1 MIRVGQGHTWGIRKM
16 HTGFWQKSLKEMTIW
31 KPQRMW
37 EYNDKM
43 NFKAVEW
50 KGLGFIH
57 VAQVRKKMAATFEML
72 ITWRGGGSV
81 KMRGILSGC
90 KTLGFPEG
98 QLPS

>member
-1 MIRVGQGHTWGIRKM
+1 
-16 HTGFWQKSLKEMTIW
+16 
-31 KPQRMW
+31 MW

-72 ITWRGGGSV
+72 ITWRGGGV
-81 KMRGILSGC
+81 
-90 KTLGFPEG
+90 
-98 QLPS
+98 Q